1 MTSELQGDAGGR
13 GGAGR
18 SATRALLRFGVGL
31 LGLLVGAEAAARA
44 SSGALEAAA
53 HRARFKAELLARQ
66 GPLRFV
72 AIGTS
77 RLNDGVGPAIVGAGF
92 TGAGREG
99 REAQKGDAA
108 EGDGARVRGFNASVP
123 SSSIAAQVYL
133 AERALAHAGVDT
145 LFLEVS
151 SHQVAALNDDTLEQH
166 SAVAGEGLEARALLA
181 SAVVRNRR
189 AFMVE
194 NLPRLW
200 GLAFADR
207 YDGSEF
213 FRTRWLLASLGAPS
227 SPPPIG
233 PPRRFCPGDGAP
245 AGTDVGHREALEA
258 WVALA
263 ERARAK
269 GVTTYFVAPP
279 IAPAH
284 RGQEC
289 AEPWLGLWSALAARS
304 GSVVLSWGCAEVPDA
319 LFSDRDHHLGWAGR
333 AAFSDAL
340 GAEWAELLARPACEP
355 AR

>member
-1 MTSELQGDAGGR
+1 MMSELQGDAGGR

-18 SATRALLRFGVGL
+18 SATQALLLFSVGL
-31 LGLLVGAEAAARA
+31 LGLVVGAEAAARA

-53 HRARFKAELLARQ
+53 HRVRFKAELLARQ

-77 RLNDGVGPAIVGAGF
+77 RFNDGVAPPIVGAAF
-92 TGAGREG
+92 RRAGREG
-99 REAQKGDAA
+99 RAGDAA
-108 EGDGARVRGFNASVP
+108 EGDGPRARGFNASVP

-133 AERALAHAGVDT
+133 ANRALAHAGVDT

-151 SHQVAALNDDTLEQH
+151 SHQVAALNDDTLEPH
-166 SAVAGEGLEARALLA
+166 PGGAGEGLEARALLA
-181 SAVVRNRR
+181 SAIVRSRR

-200 GLAFADR
+200 GLAFADG

-289 AEPWLGLWSALAARS
+289 AEPWLGLWRALAARS